1 MIDRVLSSLNVRADE
16 RSQVLLM
23 LSAGFFMGI
32 FVATFQ
38 NTADSLFLNRM
49 SHHLDKAFLASGLLG
64 IVATGAFS
72 FFQSRVKFINLAIV
86 GISFIV
92 FQVSAFYLL
101 FEFGDPA
108 WEPYLL
114 FYIYILTGPSNIVLL
129 LIYWGVFGRLFNF
142 KQSKRIIGWIDT
154 GQLIAIMIS
163 FFLIPLTASLI
174 PDTQDYLVISNL
186 SILASL
192 GCFVYIGRKYTLI
205 KNDPRDE
212 DISVRAE
219 TKLRKILGNRYIL
232 LLSLFLVTSM
242 VTFVLSQY
250 SFQNLLNQQFTSARE
265 LTDFLAYFYG
275 TTYALS
281 LFMQL
286 VVNDRLL
293 SIYGIRTSLLVLP
306 IIVGLVAVGAVVMG
320 SIYGFSVAGA
330 GSSFAFFFVMVA
342 VMRLFNGTLRDS
354 LESPIY
360 KLLFVPLDARQR
372 FSIQTKVEGSIS
384 EAGRF
389 LAGLLIFV
397 FSLISAFK
405 IIWIPAIVAVVAL
418 VYILLTSKL
427 YAGYRNKIR
436 EKLEEREGEQQKLDL
451 GQGQVISKL
460 ERMVM
465 DDQADR
471 AIFSFKLLEKL
482 EPARVSGWISS
493 LVKHQYDEVREFA
506 QQRLNELKGLSVSES
521 YVIKLDANQ
530 VVDGRKTLPRSELI
544 SFLESGG
551 EITKTRLRNLSRSTA
566 SKDRQYA
573 AELLLHSGSEENISF
588 LIELLADPEPLVR
601 KTAIQTAVKRF
612 NNEVI
617 HALIENLNHP
627 SFSAPSMD
635 ALVVI
640 GEKAVPVL
648 ESAFYRSGQ
657 PTNTLIRIIQVM
669 GRIGTP
675 KAKDL
680 LWNKIDYPD
689 KVLVSQVLLAL
700 GNAGFKAGIAQIS
713 RIKYAIESDIGDIA
727 WNLNALESI
736 EIGETPEL
744 ELALQGEI
752 QNDIQHMY
760 MLLAMLYDTQSIQL
774 VKENIDSGTA
784 EGTAFAIE
792 LLDVFLSEQLKQRV
806 IPVLDDVSN
815 GEKVNRLDVFYPR
828 IPLDDQLALKFII
841 NRDFSQ
847 ANRWTKA
854 CVLQRVGER
863 KLGYFK
869 LDLIAQLFNQ
879 DALIRQQ
886 AAWAL
891 HQIDDQEYLNN
902 RSRLPYELARAL
914 DAVVLPGPAKRKRL
928 YEEVVFLE
936 SLPAFRGISGLNLS
950 YIAEMGEQVSV
961 NEGQTLSVDDRTN
974 HSFYLVM
981 AGSLQVYRQG
991 RFVKDIHEGAFV
1003 GEALSLAGTHQ
1014 ANLLVARE
1022 ASDLLQL
1029 DKERFYELLAGNMKL
1044 TDQFLEY
1051 I

>member
-1 MIDRVLSSLNVRADE
+1 
-16 RSQVLLM
+16 M

-38 NTADSLFLNRM
+38 NTADSLFLNQM
-49 SHHLDKAFLASGLLG
+49 SRHLDKAFLASGLLG

-72 FFQSRVKFINLAIV
+72 FFQSRVKFINLAIG
-86 GISFIV
+86 GISLIV
-92 FQVSAFYLL
+92 IQVSAFYLL
-101 FEFGDPA
+101 FEYGDPSLK
-108 WEPYLL
+108 PYLL
-114 FYIYILTGPSNIVLL
+114 FYIYILTGPTNIVLL

-154 GQLIAIMIS
+154 GQLIAIIIS

-174 PDTQDYLVISNL
+174 PDTQDYLVISNM

-192 GCFVYIGRKYTLI
+192 MCFIFIGRKYTLI
-205 KNDPRDE
+205 KNDPRDQ
-212 DISVRAE
+212 DVNVRKE
-219 TKLRKILGNRYIL
+219 TKLRKILRNRYVL
-232 LLSLFLVTSM
+232 LLSLFLIISM

-250 SFQNLLNQQFTSARE
+250 SFQNLLNQQFSSARE

-275 TTYALS
+275 ATYALS

-293 SIYGIRTSLLVLP
+293 SVYGIRTSLLVLP
-306 IIVGLVAVGAVVMG
+306 VIVGIVAVGAVIMG

-342 VMRLFNGTLRDS
+342 VMRLFNGTLRES

-360 KLLFVPLDARQR
+360 KLLFVPLDARYR
-372 FSIQTKVEGSIS
+372 FNIQTKVEGSIS
-384 EAGRF
+384 ETGRL
-389 LAGLLIFV
+389 LAGILIFC
-397 FSLISAFK
+397 FSLMASFK
-405 IIWIPAIVAVVAL
+405 FIWIPAIIAVVAL
-418 VYILLTSKL
+418 IYILLTTKL

-436 EKLEEREGEQQKLDL
+436 EKLEEREGEQQKLDM

-465 DDQADR
+465 DEQADR
-471 AIFSFKLLEKL
+471 AVFSFKLLEKL

-521 YVIKLDANQ
+521 YVIRTDANH
-530 VVDGRKTLPRSELI
+530 VADGRRMMSRVELTAM
-544 SFLESGG
+544 LESCGDV
-551 EITKTRLRNLSRSTA
+551 TKARLRNLSRSTDL
-566 SKDRQYA
+566 KDRQYA
-573 AELLLHSGSEENISF
+573 AELLLHSGSDENISF

-601 KTAIQTAVKRF
+601 RTAIQTAIKRF

-617 HALIENLNHP
+617 YALIENFNHP

-657 PTNTLIRIIQVM
+657 STNTLIRIVQVM
-669 GRIGTP
+669 GRIGSLR
-675 KAKDL
+675 AKDL

-689 KVLVSQVLLAL
+689 KVVVSQVLLAL

-713 RIKYAIESDIGDIA
+713 RIKYAIENDIGDIA
-727 WNLNALESI
+727 WNLNALQSI
-736 EIGETPEL
+736 DSGETPEL
-744 ELALQGEI
+744 ERALQWEI
-752 QNDIQHMY
+752 HNDIQHMY

-806 IPVLDDVSN
+806 IPVLDDLSN

-828 IPLDDQLALKFII
+828 VPLDDQLALKFIV

-863 KLGYFK
+863 KLSEFK

-891 HQIDDQEYLNN
+891 CQVDEQEYRDN
-902 RSRLPYELARAL
+902 RSRLPYEVARSL

-936 SLPAFRGISGLNLS
+936 SLPAFRGISGVNLS
-950 YIAEMGEQVSV
+950 FVAEMGEQVSLE
-961 NEGQTLSVDDRTN
+961 EGQTLSVDDRTN
-974 HSFYLVM
+974 NSFYLVM
-981 AGSLQVYRQG
+981 SGSLQVYRQG
-991 RFVKDIHEGAFV
+991 RYTKDIAEGAFV
-1003 GEALSLAGTHQ
+1003 GEALSVAGTHQ

-1022 ASDLLQL
+1022 ASELLRL

-1044 TDQFLEY
+1044 ADQFLEY

>member
-1 MIDRVLSSLNVRADE
+1 VIDRVLSSLNVRAEE
-16 RSQVLLM
+16 RTQVLLM
-23 LSAGFFMGI
+23 LSAGFFMGV

-49 SHHLDKAFLASGLLG
+49 SQHLDKAFLASGLLG
-64 IVATGAFS
+64 IIATGAFS
-72 FFQSRVKFINLAIV
+72 FFQSRVKFINLAIF
-86 GISFIV
+86 GISLIV
-92 FQVSAFYLL
+92 AQVSAFYLL
-101 FEFGDPA
+101 FEFGNPA
-108 WEPYLL
+108 WQPYLL
-114 FYIYILTGPSNIVLL
+114 FFVYILTGPSNVILL

-154 GQLIAIMIS
+154 GQLIAIIIS

-174 PDTQDYLVISNL
+174 PDTQDYLIVSNI

-192 GCFVYIGRKYTLI
+192 GCIVVIARKYTLI
-205 KNDPRDE
+205 KNDPREE
-212 DISVRAE
+212 DSSVRAE
-219 TKLRKILGNRYIL
+219 TKLRKILRNRYVL
-232 LLSLFLVTSM
+232 LLSLFLITSM
-242 VTFVLSQY
+242 VTFIFSQY
-250 SFQNLLNQQFTSARE
+250 SFQNLLNEQFTSARE

-286 VVNDRLL
+286 FVNDRLL
-293 SIYGIRTSLLVLP
+293 SIYGIRTSLLALP
-306 IIVGLVAVGAVVMG
+306 IIVGTMAVGAVIMG
-320 SIYGFSVAGA
+320 LVYGFSVAGA

-342 VMRLFNGTLRDS
+342 VMRLFNGSLRES
-354 LESPIY
+354 LESPIF

-372 FSIQTKVEGSIS
+372 FSIQTKVEGSIN
-384 EAGRF
+384 ETGRF
-389 LAGLLIFV
+389 LAGLLIFA
-397 FSLISAFK
+397 FSVMSAFK
-405 IIWIPAIVAVVAL
+405 IIWIPAIIAVVVL
-418 VYILLTSKL
+418 FYILLTTKL

-436 EKLEEREGEQQKLDL
+436 EKLEAGEGDQQKLDL

-460 ERMVM
+460 ERMMM
-465 DDQADR
+465 DDQSGR

-482 EPARVSGWISS
+482 EPGRIASWISL
-493 LVKHQYDEVREFA
+493 LVRHQVEEVREFA

-521 YVIKLDANQ
+521 YIIKTTSNFVAD
-530 VVDGRKTLPRSELI
+530 DRKTMERAELI
-544 SFLESGG
+544 SFVESGG
-551 EITKTRLRNLSRSTA
+551 EITKTRLRKLSRSTIA
-566 SKDRQYA
+566 KDRQYA
-573 AELLLHSGSEENISF
+573 AELLLHSGSEEDISF

-612 NNEVI
+612 NNEVVY
-617 HALIENLNHP
+617 ALIENLAHP

-635 ALVVI
+635 ALVFI

-657 PTNTLIRIIQVM
+657 PTNVLIRIIQAM

-675 KAKDL
+675 GAQDL

-689 KVLVSQVLLAL
+689 KVVVSQVLLAL
-700 GNAGFKAGIAQIS
+700 GNAGFKAGLAQIS

-736 EIGETPEL
+736 QIGETPEL
-744 ELALQGEI
+744 EQALKWEI

-760 MLLAMLYDTQSIQL
+760 MLLAMLYETQSIQL

-784 EGTAFAIE
+784 EGTAFALE
-792 LLDVFLSEQLKQRV
+792 LLDVFLSEQMKQRV

-828 IPLDDQLALKFII
+828 VPLNDQLALKFII
-841 NRDFSQ
+841 NRDFAQ

-863 KLGYFK
+863 KLADFK

-879 DALIRQQ
+879 DTLIRQQ

-891 HQIDDQEYLNN
+891 YQVDEQEYLDN
-902 RSRLPYELARAL
+902 RSRLPYELAKDL
-914 DAVVLPGPAKRKRL
+914 DPVVIHGPARRKRL

-936 SLPAFRGISGLNLS
+936 TLPAFRGISGLNLS
-950 YIAEMGEQVSV
+950 IVAEMGEQVSM
-961 NEGQTLSVDDRTN
+961 NEGQVLSIDERTN
-974 HSFYLVM
+974 DSFYLVM
-981 AGSLQVYRQG
+981 AGSLQVYRHG
-991 RFVKDIHEGAFV
+991 RFVRDIEEGVFV
-1003 GEALSLAGTHQ
+1003 GEALSLAGTYQ
-1014 ANLLVARE
+1014 VNLLVARE
-1022 ASDLLQL
+1022 ASELLQL

-1044 TDQFLEY
+1044 TEQFLEY